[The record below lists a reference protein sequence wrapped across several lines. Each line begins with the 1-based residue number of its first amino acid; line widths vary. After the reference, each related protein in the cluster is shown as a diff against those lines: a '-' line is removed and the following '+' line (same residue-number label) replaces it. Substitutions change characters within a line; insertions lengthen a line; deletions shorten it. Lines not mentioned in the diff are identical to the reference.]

1 MKLTPESALVL
12 VHIQRDFLP
21 GGALAVQRGDDV
33 IAPANRLAQG
43 FAAVGLPV
51 IATRDWHPAGHVSFK
66 ERGGPWPPHCVQ
78 DTPGAEFAGELTLPR
93 DHWLVSQAT
102 DPDQEAYS
110 GFQGTDLEERLRS
123 AGVQSLYVCGLATD
137 YCVKHTVLDA
147 LRLGFEV
154 VLVADA
160 CRGVNVHPADS
171 ARAVEEMMREGT
183 RIASSGA
190 VDDALEAYTTA
201 G

>member
-1 MKLTPESALVL
+1 M
-12 VHIQRDFLP
+12 
-21 GGALAVQRGDDV
+21 
-33 IAPANRLAQG
+33 
-43 FAAVGLPV
+43 
-51 IATRDWHPAGHVSFK
+51 
-66 ERGGPWPPHCVQ
+66 
-78 DTPGAEFAGELTLPR
+78 
-93 DHWLVSQAT
+93 
-102 DPDQEAYS
+102 
-110 GFQGTDLEERLRS
+110 
-123 AGVQSLYVCGLATD
+123 CGLATD